1 MKLPYGYFVDS
12 GYIGYIQN
20 DGKYEKML
28 FSSESEYLAYI
39 SEEEEDD
46 ETNGG
51 E

>member
-20 DGKYEKML
+20 GDKYEKML

-39 SEEEEDD
+39 AEEDD
-46 ETNGG
+46 DNDNGG